1 MANQRKEGV
10 KQISHF
16 DWERNVSKLRKIAER
31 RGVSLS
37 ELLREMTKE
46 TIEKEGEKYRDYND
60 E

>member
-10 KQISHF
+10 KQITLF

-37 ELLREMTKE
+37 ELLREMTKQM
-46 TIEKEGEKYRDYND
+46 IEQEGEKYKDYND

>member
-10 KQISHF
+10 KQITHF

-37 ELLREMTKE
+37 ELLREMTKQM
-46 TIEKEGEKYRDYND
+46 IEQEGEKYKDYND